1 MIRNFRDK
9 ETEKIARGD
18 RSRKRPP
25 EIQRLGAVLLA
36 RLDAAVLLS
45 DVRASHGLD
54 LKPRPDLGADYH
66 SIRIND
72 QWRVYFRWLDGD
84 AYDVEIDDKH

>member
-1 MIRNFRDK
+1 MIRTFRDR
-9 ETEKIARGD
+9 ETELLARGE

-25 EIQRLGAVLLA
+25 DIQR
-36 RLDAAVLLS
+36 RAAVLLNRI
-45 DVRASHGLD
+45 DAAASLADLRSGHGAD

-72 QWRVYFRWLDGD
+72 QWRVYFRWKVGD
-84 AYDVEIDDKH
+84 AFDVEVDDKH